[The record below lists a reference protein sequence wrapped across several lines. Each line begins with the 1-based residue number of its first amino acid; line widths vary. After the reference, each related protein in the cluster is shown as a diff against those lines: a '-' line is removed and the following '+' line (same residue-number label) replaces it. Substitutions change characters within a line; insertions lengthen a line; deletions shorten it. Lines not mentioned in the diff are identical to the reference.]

1 MNLKMP
7 DDLWSSGLN
16 LVLVSFCNQRSS
28 PFHSLCIMNLTN
40 GGRRWID
47 LSLIP
52 ETHRENFAGLCGICS
67 VDNQRMLVATQ
78 GSKPGLALV
87 DLEASAISYFAPLTK
102 CKDTH
107 SILLDGDFVYAV
119 STGTNEV
126 YRIPLDGQTL
136 GPEEIY
142 WQYPDVRHDQD
153 EIHLNGLSIDDGRL
167 VASCFGP
174 RGEDGSWTSN
184 GMVFYLD
191 TGEVIR
197 NGLKQPHTPLVVNDR
212 LFFAES
218 RSHKV
223 YLYNKLSR
231 GAWNL
236 DKEVELGGYARG
248 LTFNNGRLLVGI
260 SASRKTSRSKKTANL
275 DIFPSS
281 DAAIIAVDVAT
292 GNHGTVTDLVNYG
305 RELYDI
311 VSLSNTLSCGSDPDA
326 VTSRIRELESTVDR
340 YAADVGGLWLQT
352 KDLQKAVSDR
362 VHDLWQL
369 NSHIQGR
376 ESPRVS
382 VIIPT
387 YNRAQY
393 ILEAVESVLSQDYP
407 NFEVIVVDDGSTDH
421 TAEIIGT
428 VNDSRLR
435 YIKQPNQ
442 GRSSA
447 RNRALTTANGDFIT
461 FLDSDDL
468 YMPGKIALQV
478 EYLLKHPE
486 TGMIYTS
493 AHCIDDDGDMLQHKY
508 EATVSGM
515 IYEQIAFFQP
525 VTITL
530 PTVMT
535 RREVLDRIG
544 GFDEKMH
551 RFEDTDMW
559 RRISKLYRIDALPV
573 FSCKL
578 RTHDDNSLRNQNP
591 SQIVDAL
598 NYYSQKIT
606 KEDMDINPNIR
617 SGGLARLYRYYGA
630 AMMTVPAMAPT
641 GVTLMRTALK
651 FDGQRI
657 FKGWIP
663 RCVKAVQFRLGLLC
677 SVAINKLS
685 SFYRRVQ
692 KSRSK

>member
-1 MNLKMP
+1 MINL
-7 DDLWSSGLN
+7 DV
-16 LVLVSFCNQRSS
+16 VLISFCNQTSS
-28 PFHSLCIMNLTN
+28 PLHSLCAM
-40 GGRRWID
+40 D
-47 LSLIP
+47 LSTLNTAWINLSSLP
-52 ETHRENFAGLCGICS
+52 DEYRESLSGVCGICNTPDK
-67 VDNQRMLVATQ
+67 VIIATQ
-78 GSKPGLALV
+78 GERSVLAIM
-87 DLEASAISYFAPLTK
+87 DFETKSIGAFSPLER
-102 CKDTH
+102 CKDSH
-107 SILLDGDFVYAV
+107 SILFHSGHVYVV

-126 YRIPLDGQTL
+126 YRLPFQNDRL
-136 GPEEIY
+136 GKEELY
-142 WQYPDVRHDQD
+142 WQYPGVSYQQD
-153 EIHLNGLSIDDGRL
+153 EIHLNGLSIDNDRL
-167 VASCFGP
+167 IASCFGK
-174 RGEDGSWTSN
+174 RGDDGSWTSN
-184 GMVFYLD
+184 GKVFYLD
-191 TGEVIR
+191 TGQIIHD
-197 NGLKQPHTPLVVNDR
+197 GLKQPHTPLVVNDR

-218 RSHKV
+218 RAHKV
-223 YLYNKLSR
+223 YCYNKLSSD
-231 GAWNL
+231 AWAL
-236 DKEVELGGYARG
+236 DKEIALGGYARG

-260 SASRKTSRSKKTANL
+260 SASRKTSRSKKTVNL
-275 DIFPSS
+275 DVLPSS
-281 DAAIIAVDVAT
+281 DAAIVAVDFAT
-292 GNHGTVTDLVNYG
+292 GRQGAVTDLVNYG

-311 VSLSNTLSCGSDPDA
+311 VSISNTLSCGSDHDA

-352 KDLQKAVSDR
+352 KNLQKTVSER

-369 NSHIQGR
+369 NSHIEGR

-393 ILEAVESVLSQDYP
+393 ILEAIESVLSQDYP

-421 TAEIIGT
+421 TAELIGT

-435 YIKQPNQ
+435 YIRQQNQ

-447 RNRALTTANGDFIT
+447 RNRALAIANGDFIT

-468 YMPGKIALQV
+468 YLPRKIALQV

-493 AHCIDDDGDMLQHKY
+493 AHCIDDDGNMLQHKY

-535 RREVLDRIG
+535 RRQVLDRIG

-559 RRISKLYRIDALPV
+559 RRISKSYRIDALPV

-598 NYYSQKIT
+598 NYYSQKIA
-606 KEDMDINPNIR
+606 KEDIDINPNIR
-617 SGGLARLYRYYGA
+617 NWGLARLYRYYGA
-630 AMMTVPAMAPT
+630 AMMTVPAMVPT

-651 FDGQRI
+651 FDGQFI
-657 FKGWIP
+657 FRAWIL
-663 RCVKAVQFRLGLLC
+663 RCVKAIQSRLGLLC
-677 SVAINKLS
+677 GLAITKLS